1 MKDLI
6 LSMASFTGYAKMP
19 DEIKTATFGVFIDGW
34 FSSGPVPAESDAIVT
49 GIDRE
54 YYPEGEFSM
63 YRAYLFFKKVTAQNA
78 PDWVLTESVPG
89 AFRFSGLVLE
99 VGGGLH
105 GRPLHPGDLPVLKK
119 AISQKMFSSNEELF
133 AYFGVGQLVGLT
145 AALQYRPGWVSNPM
159 YTADPQG
166 RSLVASSANS
176 NEVVPMT
183 TKQCLYGSTQGK
195 DLSSGA
201 GWVLGEGFWS
211 SPNGVLYPV
220 DMNHDTFVAENP
232 EMFSI
237 PQDAIPSVEAAL
249 GSGWARVRFNLHG
262 VEIDLDT
269 SGASR
274 SPESRVKAIVEALID
289 RGNNFT
295 GKTINVGVDERPGF
309 TLSLE
314 QALSGS
320 WDNTIGWAS
329 RSNPLLMSKQAD
341 KGVPMMTKQ
350 CLYGSAK
357 MRLTNLLSGIHGTA
371 DIKRQA
377 QELALESAS
386 AKEFGTLLQSAGLD
400 WIFPD
405 SAQQSTL
412 WSAVQE
418 WGDLF
423 CSVKPV
429 MMSAPDIGRLVHKSE
444 MGGPDAFASD
454 LDTGP
459 WYIVSSFNP
468 SAILGGP
475 FKGFHAGKGAM
486 HDRLSRLLA
495 SSRENQQEDVPGRMA
510 VQKYICGNVMAD
522 DARAELLGLGM
533 PAGAITPLLQK
544 ADRLKPKVK
553 INPLLSGLYD
563 SIS

>member
-176 NEVVPMT
+176 NEGVSMT
-183 TKQCLYGSTQGK
+183 
-195 DLSSGA
+195 
-201 GWVLGEGFWS
+201 
-211 SPNGVLYPV
+211 
-220 DMNHDTFVAENP
+220 
-232 EMFSI
+232 
-237 PQDAIPSVEAAL
+237 
-249 GSGWARVRFNLHG
+249 
-262 VEIDLDT
+262 
-269 SGASR
+269 
-274 SPESRVKAIVEALID
+274 
-289 RGNNFT
+289 
-295 GKTINVGVDERPGF
+295 
-309 TLSLE
+309 
-314 QALSGS
+314 
-320 WDNTIGWAS
+320 
-329 RSNPLLMSKQAD
+329 
-341 KGVPMMTKQ
+341 TKQ